1 MFASQCLFCG
11 YANPAAAKYCN
22 DCAAPL
28 HLKKCK
34 QCDAI
39 NDRPATNCYKCGA
52 EFPAQLS
59 TTEASSGAQAAPA
72 ALASSASGEGDI
84 ERGHTPLSQRATE
97 ASDVLQRPS
106 GNELA
111 AVRAHDIKVV
121 AREMAAMVRQDG
133 VYLLPVAT
141 QFESSG
147 SLTAS
152 GRSLQWLERGIR
164 ALFESQRRLTRG
176 VTPFFS
182 AEQRAAQAISVRHFV
197 ATAQRS
203 RIARVALPA
212 LLVAALALSG
222 YYIYRHPQSDVG
234 GSSIAIRTPSSADSA
249 KTGGPA
255 AVTLGTVGMST
266 EATSRPT
273 PAVAPASDV
282 AGSQDPQGD
291 IRTTR
296 SGSIDAETLM
306 RAQAPAAAASQSADI
321 VGVRPRPA
329 TPLATESRQKAM
341 QAAGPRVVPKEM
353 PSNRSTA
360 TYPEPGA
367 GILMRPRAADAAVR
381 VAPNASRAR
390 VCTEA
395 VAALGLCNPDT
406 RGESK

>member
-11 YANPAAAKYCN
+11 HANPAAAKYCN

-59 TTEASSGAQAAPA
+59 ATEASSGAQAAPA

-97 ASDVLQRPS
+97 ALDVLQRPS

-111 AVRAHDIKVV
+111 GARAHDIKVV

-141 QFESSG
+141 QFETSG

-182 AEQRAAQAISVRHFV
+182 VEQRAAHVIPVRHFV
-197 ATAQRS
+197 VTAQRS

-212 LLVAALALSG
+212 LLVAVLALSG

-234 GSSIAIRTPSSADSA
+234 GSSFAIRTPSSADSA

-255 AVTLGTVGMST
+255 TVSLGTVGMST
-266 EATSRPT
+266 EATSRP
-273 PAVAPASDV
+273 ARVVAPASDV
-282 AGSQDPQGD
+282 AGSQVTQGE
-291 IRTTR
+291 IRTT
-296 SGSIDAETLM
+296 GSESVDAETLTP
-306 RAQAPAAAASQSADI
+306 AQTPAASVSQSADT
-321 VGVRPRPA
+321 VGMRPRPA
-329 TPLATESRQKAM
+329 TPIPTESRQKAM
-341 QAAGPRVVPKEM
+341 QAAGQRVVPREM

-360 TYPEPGA
+360 THPELVA
-367 GILMRPRAADAAVR
+367 GILMRPRAAGTAVR
-381 VAPNASRAR
+381 VGPNASPARA
-390 VCTEA
+390 CTEA
-395 VAALGLCNPDT
+395 VAALGLCNSDT
-406 RGESK
+406 RGVNK